1 MKKYIIRNWWRYT
14 IGGICLICSTAI
26 DILVPFI
33 TLSMVDDVIVG
44 RNMDI
49 FRRDIMLYVAAGLGR
64 AFFQF
69 VKEFLCDMSGC
80 RVASGLRKD
89 MMKHIFSLH
98 KGYFDKTNTGEL
110 MARVREDAGAVWDLT
125 GFVGM
130 LMTEATIY
138 FIGVVVCMLRLNWKL
153 SIVPLV
159 FMPPL
164 AFIAL
169 TLEKKLGKDY
179 DDISEKNAALT
190 KVIEE
195 NITGVRT
202 VKAFSAESLEMKK
215 FDEKNLEY
223 GDANKTFATD
233 LADTDPLLGTIP
245 KIMQVLVVAIGGY
258 AAIKGSITY
267 GTLVAFVSY
276 SISIVWPIENL
287 GWMLSL
293 ISQGIAGYKKIS
305 KVLDTRPQICDP
317 GVAAREAADSGK
329 EKSETCRETE
339 HPTISAASVLADHSG
354 EICFDSVDFEMDG
367 KKILEDISFTI
378 KKGKTLG
385 IMGATGAGKSTI
397 VNLIERFYDV
407 TGGAIRIE
415 GKDIKQMPLSDIRA
429 FSSVVTQDVFLFSD
443 TITENVRLGS
453 KAVMDDRTVRNA
465 IKSAHA
471 KEFVEKITDSYDAV
485 IGERGIGLSGGQ
497 KQRLS
502 IARALAKKA
511 DLLILDD
518 STSALDMETEA
529 AIQNELR
536 LKRDMSKIIIGH
548 RISSVKDADEIIV
561 LQDGRVKER
570 GTHFELIKK
579 RGLYYSTYE
588 AQYGDYKKALAVAN
602 M

>member
-1 MKKYIIRNWWRYT
+1 M
-14 IGGICLICSTAI
+14 CSTLV

-49 FRRDIMLYVAAGLGR
+49 FRRDILLYIAAGLGR
-64 AFFQF
+64 ALFQF

-98 KGYFDKTNTGEL
+98 RGYFDKTNTGEL
-110 MARVREDAGAVWDLT
+110 MARVKDDAGSVWDLT

-130 LMTEATIY
+130 LMTEATVY
-138 FIGVVVCMLRLNWKL
+138 FFGVIVCMVTLNWKL

-169 TLEKKLGKDY
+169 FLEKKLDKDY

-190 KVIEE
+190 KVVEE
-195 NITGVRT
+195 NISGVRT
-202 VKAFSAESLEMKK
+202 VKAFSAESSELKK
-215 FDEKNLEY
+215 FDEKNIAY
-223 GDANKTFATD
+223 ADANKKFAKD
-233 LADTDPLLGTIP
+233 LADTDPLLAVIP
-245 KIMQVLVVAIGGY
+245 KIMQTFVVAIGGY

-293 ISQGIAGYKKIS
+293 ISQGLAGYKKIK
-305 KVLDTRPQICDP
+305 KVMKTDAQITDPKVKEDKASDTPA
-317 GVAAREAADSGK
+317 VEAAGDA
-329 EKSETCRETE
+329 
-339 HPTISAASVLADHSG
+339 PAQG
-354 EICFDSVDFEMDG
+354 EISFDNVTFTMEG
-367 KKILEDISFTI
+367 KKILKDVSFTI
-378 KKGKTLG
+378 PKGKTLG

-397 VNLIERFYDV
+397 VNLIERFYD
-407 TGGAIRIE
+407 TSEGSIRIE
-415 GKDIKQMPLSDIRA
+415 GKDIRKMPLCDVRA

-453 KAVMDDRTVRNA
+453 KESMDERTVKAA

-511 DLLILDD
+511 NLLILDD

-529 AIQNELR
+529 AIQAELR
-536 LKRDMSKIIIGH
+536 EKKDMSKIIIGH

-561 LQDGRVKER
+561 LENGAVKER
-570 GTHFELIKK
+570 GTHAELIEKK
-579 RGLYYSTYE
+579 GLYYSTYE
-588 AQYGDYKKALAVAN
+588 AQYGDYRNAMAAGQ
-602 M
+602 

>member
-1 MKKYIIRNWWRYT
+1 MKKYIFRNWWRYL
-14 IGGICLICSTAI
+14 IGGICLVLSTLV

-49 FRRDIMLYVAAGLGR
+49 FRRDILLYVAAGLGR
-64 AFFQF
+64 AVFQF

-98 KGYFDKTNTGEL
+98 KGYFDKNNTGEL
-110 MARVREDAGAVWDLT
+110 MARVKDDAGSVWDLT

-138 FIGVVVCMLRLNWKL
+138 FFGVIICMVSLNWKL
-153 SIVPLV
+153 SIVPLI

-164 AFIAL
+164 AYIAL
-169 TLEKKLGKDY
+169 HLEKQLNKDY

-190 KVIEE
+190 KVVEE
-195 NITGVRT
+195 NISGVRT
-202 VKAFSAESLEMKK
+202 VKAFSAESSELKK

-223 GDANKTFATD
+223 ADSNKKFATD
-233 LADTDPLLGTIP
+233 LADTDPLLGMIP
-245 KIMQVLVVAIGGY
+245 KIMQTFVVAIGGY

-293 ISQGIAGYKKIS
+293 VSQGLAGYKKIE
-305 KVLDTRPQICDP
+305 KVMSTKPEITDAPMDACGEENVPDVESTSR
-317 GVAAREAADSGK
+317 A
-329 EKSETCRETE
+329 
-339 HPTISAASVLADHSG
+339 G
-354 EICFDSVDFEMDG
+354 EIAFDNVSFEMEG
-367 KKILEDISFTI
+367 KKILKDISFTI
-378 KKGKTLG
+378 EKGKTLG

-397 VNLIERFYDV
+397 VNLIERFYD
-407 TGGAIRIE
+407 TSKGAVRIN
-415 GKDIKQMPLSDIRA
+415 GKDIKDMTMADIRA

-453 KAVMDDRTVRNA
+453 KATMDDLTVRRA

-471 KEFVEKITDSYDAV
+471 KDFVEKITDGYDAV

-529 AIQNELR
+529 AIQQEL
-536 LKRDMSKIIIGH
+536 KDKKDMSKIIIGH

-561 LQDGRVKER
+561 LENGMVKER
-570 GTHFELIKK
+570 GTHAELLAKK
-579 RGLYYSTYE
+579 GLYYSTYE
-588 AQYGDYKKALAVAN
+588 AQYGDYRRAMASGQ
-602 M
+602 

>member
-1 MKKYIIRNWWRYT
+1 MKKYIFRNWWRYL
-14 IGGICLICSTAI
+14 IGGICLVLSTLV

-49 FRRDIMLYVAAGLGR
+49 FRRDILLYVAAGLGR
-64 AFFQF
+64 AAFQF

-98 KGYFDKTNTGEL
+98 KGYFDKNNTGEL
-110 MARVREDAGAVWDLT
+110 MARVKDDAGSVWDLT

-138 FIGVVVCMLRLNWKL
+138 FFGVIICMVSLNWKL

-164 AFIAL
+164 AYIAL
-169 TLEKKLGKDY
+169 HLEKQLNKDY

-190 KVIEE
+190 KVVEE
-195 NITGVRT
+195 NISGVRT
-202 VKAFSAESLEMKK
+202 VKAFSAESSELKK

-223 GDANKTFATD
+223 ADSNKKFATD
-233 LADTDPLLGTIP
+233 LADTDPLLGMIP
-245 KIMQVLVVAIGGY
+245 KIMQTFVVAIGGY

-293 ISQGIAGYKKIS
+293 VSQGLAGYKKIE
-305 KVLDTRPQICDP
+305 KVMSTKPEITDAPMDACGEENVPDVESTSR
-317 GVAAREAADSGK
+317 A
-329 EKSETCRETE
+329 
-339 HPTISAASVLADHSG
+339 G
-354 EICFDSVDFEMDG
+354 EIAFDNVSFEMEG
-367 KKILEDISFTI
+367 KKILKDISFTI

-397 VNLIERFYDV
+397 VNLIERFYD
-407 TGGAIRIE
+407 TSKGAVRIN
-415 GKDIKQMPLSDIRA
+415 GKDIKDMTMADIRA

-453 KAVMDDRTVRNA
+453 KATMDDLTVRRA

-471 KEFVEKITDSYDAV
+471 KEFVEKITDGYDAV

-529 AIQNELR
+529 AIQQEL
-536 LKRDMSKIIIGH
+536 KDKKDMSKIIIGH

-561 LQDGRVKER
+561 LENGMVKER
-570 GTHFELIKK
+570 GTHAELLAQK
-579 RGLYYSTYE
+579 GLYYSTYE
-588 AQYGDYKKALAVAN
+588 AQYGDYRRAMASGQ
-602 M
+602 

>member
-1 MKKYIIRNWWRYT
+1 MKKYIFRNWWRYL
-14 IGGICLICSTAI
+14 IGGICLVLSTLV

-49 FRRDIMLYVAAGLGR
+49 FRRDILLYVVAGLGR
-64 AFFQF
+64 AVFQF

-98 KGYFDKTNTGEL
+98 KGYFDKNNTGEL
-110 MARVREDAGAVWDLT
+110 MARVKDDAGSVWDLT

-138 FIGVVVCMLRLNWKL
+138 FFGVIICMVSLNWKL

-164 AFIAL
+164 AYIAL
-169 TLEKKLGKDY
+169 HLEKKLNKDY

-190 KVIEE
+190 KVVEE
-195 NITGVRT
+195 NISGVRT
-202 VKAFSAESLEMKK
+202 VKAFSAESSELKK

-223 GDANKTFATD
+223 AESNKKFATD
-233 LADTDPLLGTIP
+233 LADTDPLLGMIP
-245 KIMQVLVVAIGGY
+245 KIMQTFVVAIGGY

-293 ISQGIAGYKKIS
+293 VSQGLAGYKKIE
-305 KVLDTRPQICDP
+305 KVMSTKPEITDASTDECGEEVIP
-317 GVAAREAADSGK
+317 S
-329 EKSETCRETE
+329 TE
-339 HPTISAASVLADHSG
+339 NAGRCG
-354 EICFDSVDFEMDG
+354 EISFDNVSFEMEG
-367 KKILEDISFTI
+367 KKILKDISFTLE
-378 KKGKTLG
+378 KGKTLG
-385 IMGATGAGKSTI
+385 IMGATGAGKSMI
-397 VNLIERFYDV
+397 VNLIERFYD
-407 TGGAIRIE
+407 TSKGAVRIN
-415 GKDIKQMPLSDIRA
+415 GKDIKDMTMADIRA

-453 KAVMDDRTVRNA
+453 KATMDDLTVRRA

-471 KEFVEKITDSYDAV
+471 KEFVEKITDGYDAV

-529 AIQNELR
+529 AIQQEL
-536 LKRDMSKIIIGH
+536 KDKKDMSKIIIGH

-561 LQDGRVKER
+561 LENGMVKER
-570 GTHFELIKK
+570 GTHAELLAK

-588 AQYGDYKKALAVAN
+588 AQYGDYRRAMASGQ
-602 M
+602 

>member
-1 MKKYIIRNWWRYT
+1 MKKYILRNWWRYG

-49 FRRDIMLYVAAGLGR
+49 FKRDILLYVAAGLGR

-98 KGYFDKTNTGEL
+98 KGYFDKNNTGEL

-138 FIGVVVCMLRLNWKL
+138 FFGVVVCMLRLNWKL
-153 SIVPLV
+153 SLVPLV

-169 TLEKKLGKDY
+169 TLEKKLGSDY

-215 FDEKNLEY
+215 FDEKNKAY

-245 KIMQVLVVAIGGY
+245 KIMQVMVVAIGGY
-258 AAIKGSITY
+258 AAIRGSITY

-293 ISQGIAGYKKIS
+293 ISQGVAGYKKIS
-305 KVLDTRPQICDP
+305 KVLGTKSEICDP
-317 GVAAREAADSGK
+317 EEFAGTG
-329 EKSETCRETE
+329 SESEG
-339 HPTISAASVLADHSG
+339 ADHSG
-354 EICFDSVDFEMDG
+354 EICFDGVGFEMEG

-407 TGGAIRIE
+407 TDGAIRIE
-415 GKDIKQMPLSDIRA
+415 GKDIRKMPLSDIRA

-453 KAVMDDRTVRNA
+453 KSSMDERTVKNA

-529 AIQNELR
+529 AIQEELR
-536 LKRDMSKIIIGH
+536 KKRDMSKIIIGH

-561 LQDGRVKER
+561 LQDGKVKER
-570 GTHFELIKK
+570 GTHLELIRK

-602 M
+602 L

>member
-1 MKKYIIRNWWRYT
+1 M
-14 IGGICLICSTAI
+14 CSTLV

-49 FRRDIMLYVAAGLGR
+49 FRRDILLYIAAGLGR
-64 AFFQF
+64 ALFQF

-98 KGYFDKTNTGEL
+98 RGYFDKTNTGEL
-110 MARVREDAGAVWDLT
+110 MARVKDDAGSVWDLT

-130 LMTEATIY
+130 LMTEATVY
-138 FIGVVVCMLRLNWKL
+138 FFGVIVCMLTLNWKL

-169 TLEKKLGKDY
+169 FLEKKLDKDY

-190 KVIEE
+190 KVVEE
-195 NITGVRT
+195 NISGVRT
-202 VKAFSAESLEMKK
+202 VKAFSAESSELKK
-215 FDEKNLEY
+215 FDEKNIAY
-223 GDANKTFATD
+223 ADANKKFAKD
-233 LADTDPLLGTIP
+233 LADTDPLLAVIP
-245 KIMQVLVVAIGGY
+245 KIMQTFVVAIGGY

-293 ISQGIAGYKKIS
+293 ISQGLAGYKKIK
-305 KVLDTRPQICDP
+305 KVMKTQAQITDP
-317 GVAAREAADSGK
+317 VAKNEESFYDKAA
-329 EKSETCRETE
+329 
-339 HPTISAASVLADHSG
+339 G
-354 EICFDSVDFEMDG
+354 EISFDNVTFTMDG
-367 KKILEDISFTI
+367 KKILKDVSFTI
-378 KKGKTLG
+378 PKGKTLG

-397 VNLIERFYDV
+397 VNLIERFYD
-407 TGGAIRIE
+407 TSEGSIRIE
-415 GKDIKQMPLSDIRA
+415 GKDIKKMPLCDVRA

-453 KAVMDDRTVRNA
+453 KESMDERTVKAA

-471 KEFVEKITDSYDAV
+471 QEFVEKITDSYDAV

-502 IARALAKKA
+502 IARALVKKA
-511 DLLILDD
+511 NLLILDD

-529 AIQNELR
+529 AIQAELR
-536 LKRDMSKIIIGH
+536 EKKDMSKIIIGH

-561 LQDGRVKER
+561 LENGAVKER
-570 GTHFELIKK
+570 GTHAELIEKK
-579 RGLYYSTYE
+579 GLYYSTYE
-588 AQYGDYKKALAVAN
+588 AQYGDYRNAMAAGQ
-602 M
+602 